1 MIKSIFFGSVIEM
14 TERKIYLPAVIAAVL
29 ALSIGIFA
37 LPAESILLSLGVI
50 IFSIAKRRKY
60 RPLIPVI
67 ITALALLLS
76 VAFLAFLIYGE
87 TTGIA
92 SSSYWLMRLIFGEM
106 R

>member
-1 MIKSIFFGSVIEM
+1 M
-14 TERKIYLPAVIAAVL
+14 TERKIYVPAVIAAVL
-29 ALSIGIFA
+29 ALATGLFG
-37 LPAESILLSLGVI
+37 LPLESILLSLGVI

-67 ITALALLLS
+67 ITVPALLLS

>member
-1 MIKSIFFGSVIEM
+1 M
-14 TERKIYLPAVIAAVL
+14 TERKICVPAVIAAVL
-29 ALSIGIFA
+29 ALALGIFSM
-37 LPAESILLSLGVI
+37 PAESIVLSLGVI
-50 IFSIAKRRKY
+50 IFSTAKRRKY

-76 VAFLAFLIYGE
+76 AAFLAFLIYGE
-87 TTGIA
+87 TSGTA